1 MTQSKLPSFLL
12 TTWLLLGT
20 IATKSRMG
28 EFLHSLQE
36 YEIVYPRVISNENG
50 RGRRSTRESLE
61 PMLLEIS
68 NWTLRTVVNDRFL
81 FSSNFTVDWVKRGKR
96 RLEDHEKA
104 RCDLRRGSLEG
115 DESSFVV
122 VTICEEDVYAMMLTG
137 QRSFFVQPL
146 TNGEHVMFQSKQAR
160 WWSTRE
166 NFGDDVIVAGIER

>member
-36 YEIVYPRVISNENG
+36 YEIVYPRMISNENG

-122 VTICEEDVYAMMLTG
+122 VTICEEDVYAMMLTN

-166 NFGDDVIVAGIER
+166 NLGDDVIVAGIER

>member
-81 FSSNFTVDWVKRGKR
+81 FSSNFTVDWVKRGKGGWRITKRQDAIYDGEVWKATRVLSLWSLSVR
-96 RLEDHEKA
+96 R
-104 RCDLRRGSLEG
+104 
-115 DESSFVV
+115 
-122 VTICEEDVYAMMLTG
+122 TYM
-137 QRSFFVQPL
+137 Q
-146 TNGEHVMFQSKQAR
+146 
-160 WWSTRE
+160 
-166 NFGDDVIVAGIER
+166 